1 MLLQIHEP
9 GQTPDPHSTGVATP
23 KQGLAIGI
31 DLGTTHSVAAIME
44 VDVGSGNADNTVHNN
59 TINPGNPGNLGTV
72 RVLATDAAA
81 RSPSLMPS
89 VVAYGRDGQVAAVGT
104 AALRLLGQGDYTVI
118 RSVKRLMGRGLADI
132 MPIAGQFAWPLL
144 AASDADAANTAMVQL
159 QLAGGRIITPV
170 EVAADI
176 LRALKEE
183 VEEGAGMPV
192 TQAVI
197 TVPAYFD
204 DAARSATRDA
214 ARLAGLE
221 VLRLLNEPTAAA
233 LAYGL
238 DDAEAV
244 DDAATESE
252 AKQGTFL
259 VYDLGGGTFDVSLL
273 KLEGGVF
280 RVLATAGD
288 TQYGGDDLD
297 RLILEHWLAAGQ
309 VPQPPADLA
318 ILTQLLLAAKSVKEQ
333 LGKQEM
339 ASLSLA
345 SGQAA
350 PLNLSLNRATLS
362 QMASDWLQPSL
373 DLVARVLQD
382 GGVTADQLT
391 GIVLVGGSTRLG
403 SLKQLLHDRFACP
416 LFDSVNPDEVVAV
429 GAARQAHALTQGA
442 AHLLLD
448 VTPLSL
454 GLETM
459 GGVVE
464 KLIHRNSPIPCQ
476 ASIDYTTYQDGQTAM
491 LIHVVQG
498 EWETVEQCRSLARF
512 TLSGIPPMMA
522 GMAKVQVS
530 FALDADGLLTVTARE
545 LTTGVVQEVAV
556 KPSYGLSEDSMAEML
571 MTSMAGARD
580 DMANR
585 LWRDAVVEAGRLLNL
600 LTRSLAEDGDL
611 LDAEE
616 AAAIAAQQQVVERTM
631 GDAAQDRDA
640 LLTATATLEQLV
652 TPFAERRVNRAFTR
666 TIGGQTLESAKQVI
680 G

>member
-9 GQTPDPHSTGVATP
+9 GQTPDPHSAGVATP

-31 DLGTTHSVAAIME
+31 DLGTTHSVAAILE
-44 VDVGSGNADNTVHNN
+44 RGDN
-59 TINPGNPGNLGTV
+59 GDSRV

-104 AALRLLGQGDYTVI
+104 AALRFLGQGDYTVI

-144 AASDADAANTAMVQL
+144 AAPDEDDTNTAMVQL
-159 QLAGGRIITPV
+159 RLAGGRIITPV

-238 DDAEAV
+238 DDAEA
-244 DDAATESE
+244 AEE
-252 AKQGTFL
+252 KQGTFL

-318 ILTQLLLAAKSVKEQ
+318 TLTQLLLAAKSVKEQ
-333 LGKQEM
+333 LGQQEM
-339 ASLSLA
+339 ASVSLKT
-345 SGQAA
+345 GQ
-350 PLNLSLNRATLS
+350 SVTLNRTTLN
-362 QMASDWLQPSL
+362 QLANRWLQPSL

-382 GGVTADQLT
+382 GGVAAGQLT

-403 SLKQLLHDRFACP
+403 SLKQLLHDRFVCP
-416 LFDSVNPDEVVAV
+416 LFDQLNPDEVVAV
-429 GAARQAHALTQGA
+429 GAARQAYALTRGA
-442 AHLLLD
+442 DHLLLD

-571 MTSMAGARD
+571 MASMAGASD
-580 DMANR
+580 DMATR

-600 LTRSLAEDGDL
+600 LTRSLIEDGDL

-616 AAAIAAQQQVVERTM
+616 AAAITAQQQRVEATLA
-631 GDAAQDRDA
+631 DAAQERDA

-666 TIGGQTLESAKQVI
+666 TIGGQTLDAAKQVI

>member
-9 GQTPDPHSTGVATP
+9 GQTPDPHSAGVATP

-31 DLGTTHSVAAIME
+31 DLGTTHSVAAILE
-44 VDVGSGNADNTVHNN
+44 RGDN
-59 TINPGNPGNLGTV
+59 GDSRV

-104 AALRLLGQGDYTVI
+104 AAMRFLGQGDYTVI

-144 AASDADAANTAMVQL
+144 AAPDEDDTNTAMVQL

-238 DDAEAV
+238 DDAEA
-244 DDAATESE
+244 AEE
-252 AKQGTFL
+252 KQGSFL

-309 VPQPPADLA
+309 VPPPPADLA
-318 ILTQLLLAAKSVKEQ
+318 TLTQLLLAAKSVKEQ

-339 ASLSLA
+339 ASVSLKT
-345 SGQAA
+345 GQ
-350 PLNLSLNRATLS
+350 SVTLNRATLN
-362 QMASDWLQPSL
+362 QLANRWLQPSL

-382 GGVTADQLT
+382 GGVAAGQLT

-416 LFDSVNPDEVVAV
+416 LFDQLNPDEVVAV
-429 GAARQAHALTQGA
+429 GAARQAHALTRGA
-442 AHLLLD
+442 DHLLLD

-556 KPSYGLSEDSMAEML
+556 KPSYGLSEDSMAAML
-571 MTSMAGARD
+571 MASMAGASD

-616 AAAIAAQQQVVERTM
+616 AAAITAQQQRVEATLA
-631 GDAAQDRDA
+631 DAAQDRDA

-666 TIGGQTLESAKQVI
+666 TIGGQTLDAAKQVI

>member
-1 MLLQIHEP
+1 MLLQIYEP
-9 GQTPDPHSTGVATP
+9 GQTPDPHSAGVAPP

-31 DLGTTHSVAAIME
+31 DLGTTHSVAAILE
-44 VDVGSGNADNTVHNN
+44 RGDAGDSR
-59 TINPGNPGNLGTV
+59 V

-104 AALRLLGQGDYTVI
+104 AALRFLGQGDYTVI

-144 AASDADAANTAMVQL
+144 AALDEDEAKDADEANTAMVQL
-159 QLAGGRIITPV
+159 RLAGGRIITPV

-183 VEEGAGMPV
+183 VEEGAGMSV

-238 DDAEAV
+238 DDAEAA
-244 DDAATESE
+244 DE
-252 AKQGTFL
+252 KQGSFL

-318 ILTQLLLAAKSVKEQ
+318 TLTQLLLAAKSVKEQ
-333 LGKQEM
+333 LGQQEM

-350 PLNLSLNRATLS
+350 PLNLSLNRATLN
-362 QMASDWLQPSL
+362 QLANRWLLPSL

-382 GGVTADQLT
+382 GGVAAGQLT

-416 LFDSVNPDEVVAV
+416 LFDQLNPDEVVAV

-571 MTSMAGARD
+571 MASMAGASD

-616 AAAIAAQQQVVERTM
+616 AAAITAQQQRVEQALA
-631 GDAAQDRDA
+631 DAAQDRDA

-666 TIGGQTLESAKQVI
+666 TIGGQTLDAAKQVI

>member
-9 GQTPDPHSTGVATP
+9 GQTPDPHSAGVATP

-31 DLGTTHSVAAIME
+31 DLGTTHSVAAILE
-44 VDVGSGNADNTVHNN
+44 RGDAGDSR
-59 TINPGNPGNLGTV
+59 V

-104 AALRLLGQGDYTVI
+104 AALRFLGQGDYTVI

-144 AASDADAANTAMVQL
+144 AAPDEDEAKDADEANTAMVQL
-159 QLAGGRIITPV
+159 RLAGGRIITPV

-183 VEEGAGMPV
+183 VEEGAGTPV

-238 DDAEAV
+238 DDAEAA
-244 DDAATESE
+244 DE
-252 AKQGTFL
+252 KQGSFL

-318 ILTQLLLAAKSVKEQ
+318 TLTQLLLAAKSVKEQ
-333 LGKQEM
+333 LGQQEM

-350 PLNLSLNRATLS
+350 PLNLSLNRATLN
-362 QMASDWLQPSL
+362 QLANRWLLPSL

-382 GGVTADQLT
+382 GGVAAGQLT

-403 SLKQLLHDRFACP
+403 SLKQLLHDRFASP
-416 LFDSVNPDEVVAV
+416 LFDQLNPDEVVAV

-571 MTSMAGARD
+571 MASMAGASD

-611 LDAEE
+611 LSAGE
-616 AAAIAAQQQVVERTM
+616 AAAITAQQQRVEAALA
-631 GDAAQDRDA
+631 DAAQDRDA

-666 TIGGQTLESAKQVI
+666 TIGGQTLDQAKQVV

>member
-9 GQTPDPHSTGVATP
+9 GQTPDPHSAGVATP

-31 DLGTTHSVAAIME
+31 DLGTTHSVAAILE
-44 VDVGSGNADNTVHNN
+44 RGDAGDSR
-59 TINPGNPGNLGTV
+59 V

-89 VVAYGRDGQVAAVGT
+89 VVAYGRDGQVAAAGT
-104 AALRLLGQGDYTVI
+104 AALRFLGQGDYTVI

-144 AASDADAANTAMVQL
+144 AAPDEDEAKDADEANTAMVQL
-159 QLAGGRIITPV
+159 RLAGGRIITPV

-183 VEEGAGMPV
+183 VEEGAGTPV

-238 DDAEAV
+238 DDAEA
-244 DDAATESE
+244 AEE
-252 AKQGTFL
+252 KQGSFL

-318 ILTQLLLAAKSVKEQ
+318 TLTQLLLAAKSVKEQ
-333 LGKQEM
+333 LGQQEM

-350 PLNLSLNRATLS
+350 PLNLSLNRATLN
-362 QMASDWLQPSL
+362 QLANRWLLPSL

-382 GGVTADQLT
+382 GGVAAGQLT

-403 SLKQLLHDRFACP
+403 SLKQLLHDRFASP
-416 LFDSVNPDEVVAV
+416 LFDQLNPDEVVAV

-459 GGVVE
+459 GEVVE

-498 EWETVEQCRSLARF
+498 EWEMVEQCRSLARF

-571 MTSMAGARD
+571 MASMAGASD

-611 LDAEE
+611 LSAGE
-616 AAAIAAQQQVVERTM
+616 AVKIAKQQQQVEQALA
-631 GDAAQDRDA
+631 DAAQDRDA

-666 TIGGQTLESAKQVI
+666 TIGGQTLDQAKQVV